1 MVKIQRR
8 PRCVITG
15 AWAEGVVL
23 VRKLM
28 VGVGVIAAASLLAAC
43 SSSSSSSATDSSGTA
58 AGSAASST
66 VTVTVISQD
75 TGPDFSSP
83 DVPPVATATVA
94 QINSSGGL
102 AGHQIHLVVCNDNQD
117 PTTGGNCARAAVAD
131 HSVAVVEG
139 ISEEGGTID
148 PILQAAGIPLI
159 LSPVVPA
166 DYSDPD
172 AFLKDGGTITLWG
185 AQGELLAKNGCRK
198 IGILYDNS
206 NASGETGPAIVKAGV
221 EASGIAS
228 VVATEGVPEESP
240 DLQPLV
246 TTLEQAGAD
255 CIASTLTPDQQV
267 DAIRA
272 IHQSAKPNIRFGA
285 IGPSLPNALASQL
298 GQAANGALIT
308 TVMYLQ
314 SDPRAAAFNSL
325 VTANKIP
332 NVTGF
337 GENAYEG
344 LEILKAGAQDIHGSL
359 TAASVL
365 HALDTASSL
374 TVPTAPHA
382 LDFTDPT
389 HVTGFTREMN
399 LYAVGYEWNGTNYV
413 SLPASEG
420 IVNTAAAFDRY
431 TASSS

>member
-1 MVKIQRR
+1 MVIE
-8 PRCVITG
+8 
-15 AWAEGVVL
+15 AWPESVVL
-23 VRKLM
+23 MRNFM
-28 VGVGVIAAASLLAAC
+28 VGVAVVAGASLLAAC
-43 SSSSSSSATDSSGTA
+43 SSSSPTSGTSDSAT
-58 AGSAASST
+58 SAT

-83 DVPPVATATVA
+83 DVPPISAATVA

-102 AGHQIHLVVCNDNQD
+102 AGHKIHLVVCNDNQD
-117 PTTGGNCARAAVAD
+117 PTDGGNCARAAVAD

-185 AQGELLAKNGCRK
+185 AEGELLAKNGCRK

-206 NASGETGPAIVKAGV
+206 NASGGTGPAIVKAGV
-221 EASGIAS
+221 EATGLAS
-228 VVATEGVPEESP
+228 VVAVKGVPEQSP

-246 TTLEQAGAD
+246 TSLEQAGAD

-272 IHQSAKPNIRFGA
+272 IHQSAEPNIRFGA

-298 GQAANGALIT
+298 GQAAKGALIT

-325 VTANKIP
+325 VTANKIA
-332 NVTGF
+332 NVSGF

-344 LEILKAGAQDIHGSL
+344 LEILKKAAEGIRGPL
-359 TAASVL
+359 TAAIML

-374 TVPTAPHA
+374 VVPTAPHT
-382 LDFTDPT
+382 LNFTHPAN
-389 HVTGFTREMN
+389 VTGFSREMN
-399 LYAVGYEWNGTNYV
+399 LYAVGYEWNGTSYV
-413 SLPASEG
+413 SLPGGEG
-420 IVNTAAAFDRY
+420 VVNTAAAFDRY
-431 TASSS
+431 AAASS